1 MLLMGPKLKENDCR
15 LKHLLAHSGV
25 RIAGNDFDIQLA
37 LQGIMP
43 SLGMNGVSKTGKQLP
58 TSSFF
63 QALAINNI
71 YEQTEFYSAKNRR
84 HLMQLS
90 RDAKET
96 NIVERLV
103 TVHDHKLSYQ
113 LVNAAEQAKIAL
125 SEHHQQIIN
134 LHDVSEQLSIEV
146 NRETLRSANRRTL
159 ASIGELMKSA
169 VAQAE
174 CQPEV
179 IFVTGG
185 TAKSP
190 ILSEFLQQQIPN
202 VPVVVG
208 DHFGSVTAGLARWA
222 HRIYR

>member
-1 MLLMGPKLKENDCR
+1 
-15 LKHLLAHSGV
+15 
-25 RIAGNDFDIQLA
+25 
-37 LQGIMP
+37 
-43 SLGMNGVSKTGKQLP
+43 
-58 TSSFF
+58 
-63 QALAINNI
+63 
-71 YEQTEFYSAKNRR
+71 
-84 HLMQLS
+84 
-90 RDAKET
+90 
-96 NIVERLV
+96 
-103 TVHDHKLSYQ
+103 VHDHKLSYQ

-125 SEHHQQIIN
+125 SEHNQQTIN

-146 NRETLRSANRRTL
+146 NRETLRLANRRTL
-159 ASIGELMKSA
+159 ASIGELMQSA
-169 VAQAE
+169 VTQAE